1 MKFKKMLSAF
11 CLAAGLAVAV
21 PTLSAHIGVTAP
33 MTTVFAAEGW
43 GEDANGIFYEQNG
56 TRLTGLQQIG
66 SAHYYFSSYG
76 YRVTG
81 PVKIDNAIYYFTP
94 NAIGTT
100 PAGALLTGQTGLLT
114 NTSEKNVY
122 YYLTNKA
129 NGQVT
134 ANKWIKIKGKYFYA
148 DANGKINLGTI
159 KVGKKLYHITKSG
172 RLTGGMKK
180 SSFDKKYYYA
190 SANGV
195 LKTGL
200 QKIGKRLYFFNKTT
214 GQRQSGTITAGK
226 YTYYFN
232 TQSGYARTGWIKLG
246 SAESLKYYY
255 YGSNFRQ
262 YTGLQT
268 IKGKKYYFNP
278 KHGNAREEST
288 WCKIGKHWYYFNEN
302 GVLQTGFQTI
312 NGKRYYLSGSGVRK
326 KGWQTVDNLKYYMD
340 QKTAVVKTGW
350 FEYKGNK
357 YYLNPVKTSSTYGAA
372 KTGWVR
378 ISGYWYYFNND
389 GTQKTGWLTLTDNSG
404 NVKKYYLDPNNNG
417 KMVTGTKKINGT
429 TYNFGN
435 SGAITVSL
443 GGAWSIHVNRRKCVV
458 TIYKGS
464 TPVKAMICS
473 TAKNGT
479 ATPTGTFTLKDKL
492 RWHELIGPS
501 WGQYCSHITND
512 ILFHSVT
519 YSRYHD
525 NRSLFA
531 SAYNNLGNPASA
543 GCIRLQVIDAKW
555 MYDNLPVGTTV
566 IISDNEPT
574 PLGKPTISKIPSTQ
588 NYDPTD
594 PNI

>member
-1 MKFKKMLSAF
+1 MKIKKMLSAF
-11 CLAAGLAVAV
+11 CLAAGLAIAV

-33 MTTVFAAEGW
+33 MTTVLAADGW
-43 GEDANGIFYEQNG
+43 NEDANGVYYEQNG

-66 SAHYYFSSYG
+66 TATYYFGSNG
-76 YRVTG
+76 YRITG
-81 PVKIDNAIYYFTP
+81 PVKINNTVYYFTP
-94 NAIGTT
+94 TAIGTT
-100 PAGALLTGQTGLLT
+100 PAGALLTGQKGLLT
-114 NTSEKNVY
+114 NTSEQNVY

-148 DANGKINLGTI
+148 DANGKIKLGTI
-159 KVGKKLYHITKSG
+159 KVNKKLYHITKSG

-190 SANGV
+190 SSNGV

-214 GQRQSGTITAGK
+214 GQRQSGTITSGK

-246 SAESLKYYY
+246 SGDSLKYYY

-278 KHGNAREEST
+278 KNGNAREENT
-288 WCKIGKHWYYFNEN
+288 WCKIGKHWYYFNEK

-340 QKTAVVKTGW
+340 KKTAVVKTGW
-350 FEYKGNK
+350 FTYNGNK
-357 YYLNPVKTSSTYGAA
+357 YYLNPSKTSSTYGAA
-372 KTGWVR
+372 KTGWVK
-378 ISGYWYYFNND
+378 IKNYWYYFNND
-389 GTQKTGWLTLTDNSG
+389 GTQKTGWLTLTDTSG
-404 NVKKYYLDPNNNG
+404 NVKKYYLDPANDG
-417 KMVTGTKKINGT
+417 KMTTGTKKIDGK
-429 TYNFGN
+429 TYKFG
-435 SGAITVSL
+435 SGGYITVSL
-443 GGAWSIHVNRRKCVV
+443 GGAWSIHVNRAKCVV
-458 TIYKGS
+458 TIYKGD

-501 WGQYCSHITND
+501 WGQYCSHITSD

-531 SAYNNLGNPASA
+531 SAYNNLGKPASA

-555 MYDNLPVGTTV
+555 MYDNLPVGTKV
-566 IISDNEPT
+566 VISDNEPT